1 MSIEYYSGDNNN
13 YEFDGDVTLKPNKA
27 TFKISLNGICEIEIE
42 HPYDKEGRWKLI
54 NGNGVIKAPTPYSE
68 GQLFPIY
75 NIDKTMLTT
84 GLKIKARH
92 IFFDLYYSTTEDIR
106 AVNCNCQRALNIL
119 LADTKFNGYSDIKK
133 INTCYFVKQNRIE
146 AINGSNRD
154 NSIINRWGGE
164 IFLDNFDVYVNERI
178 GEDKGLEI
186 LYGTNMVDLGLKEN
200 RKDIVTRI
208 KPVAFN
214 GRRLPELFIDSPLIN
229 KYRIIY
235 EKYIEF
241 NNLKFKGDLQ
251 NETEENDDGSIVFE
265 TEEELYNAL
274 REECRKLFG
283 GGLDKPTITGNVK
296 VAALSNTEKYKYI
309 KNLVNIGLGDTLI
322 ANHTD
327 LGVNIRVRCVGYEW
341 DILKEKYINVSIGE
355 VVKNYFQNQSD
366 TTQKVNAILNKNGSV
381 KSEELSGIIHATKAQ
396 FQAMRDASQPQH
408 VLAML
413 FEDRIKGSK
422 TYGACAIGSMGL
434 MIASK
439 RLPDDSDWDW
449 NTFIGGGFAMAD
461 WLIGK
466 LKTVLIQNMD
476 ASFEIDLNKPGG
488 ALFRNNGKDAI
499 LIENNMI
506 KLFNW
511 KKNGD
516 FIGGLMALIKGDDE
530 NKPLIGL
537 SNDIDSALALGYAK
551 KDSISVP
558 SYIEFDKYNILEDS
572 GGKPVRIYEEVD
584 FKGNKVYNIDIRSD
598 NGENNLYVGDHYVNI
613 TTKNNEIVVS
623 NDGIRMGKDKSLYYD
638 ARTGELRCNDIVLNG
653 VIKNT
658 SGTTVFDP
666 NAPIGGGA
674 DGDWQ
679 NGVMSSN
686 CFRYLKGYEGLG
698 RYEYR
703 DSGGVLTI
711 GYGVTHSEPDIYAK
725 LKANEP
731 VPEELAAKESYTLK
745 INRYGKP
752 IVNKVKALGCTTQQQ
767 FDALVDLAF
776 NAGTGV
782 IGANNS
788 LMNAIRR
795 NPNDEAYIR
804 PIWEN
809 FYIHDDAGN
818 KLEGLRLR
826 RIAEANIYFQGRYE
840 KRQIPILGR
849 NGNPTGSVVTENNGD
864 GWLPPRIDST
874 GNFKTVN
881 NAYGN
886 GWIIPVTGGQVTA
899 LFGHYPS
906 GAPHSGTD
914 FGVPEGTPVRASKSG
929 TVIKRRELTTSY
941 GKYLFIDHG
950 DGLVTIYAHNSQLLV
965 SEGQHV
971 TAGQIIAKSGNT
983 GNSTGPHC
991 HWELRVNG
999 VAQNVAPSLKI
1010 GDTV

>member
-274 REECRKLFG
+274 REECRKLFE

-499 LIENNMI
+499 KIENNMI

-598 NGENNLYVGDHYVNI
+598 NGKNNIMVGDHYINL
-613 TTKNNEIVVS
+613 TTENNEIVISDRGVR
-623 NDGIRMGKDKSLYYD
+623 IGKKNTFYYD
-638 ARTGELRCNDIVLNG
+638 ANSGDITLNG
-653 VIKNT
+653 VIKN
-658 SGTTVFDP
+658 SNGQVILDP
-666 NAPIGGGA
+666 NNAGIGGGGI
-674 DGDWQ
+674 DNIG
-679 NGVMSSN
+679 NVSKGIPSRKY
-686 CFRYLKGYEGLG
+686 FRYVKGIEGLQQYPG
-698 RYEYR
+698 NIGDGQITY
-703 DSGGVLTI
+703 
-711 GYGVTHSEPDIYAK
+711 GYGVT
-725 LKANEP
+725 KANEP
-731 VPEELAAKESYTLK
+731 TYFAKLGPAPCSEETASKVLFEL
-745 INRYGKP
+745 IPDRYGSLVKNQMLKDGLDL
-752 IVNKVKALGCTTQQQ
+752 NKVPIHI
-767 FDALVDLAF
+767 FDAFVDLCYNTGYYNSRMYRAWKDGASIDSIYNDWLTYATMPGTIF
-776 NAGTGV
+776 QDGLERRRKEEAEMFKNANYIMSPIGILNAHGGQIGTV
-782 IGANNS
+782 
-788 LMNAIRR
+788 
-795 NPNDEAYIR
+795 
-804 PIWEN
+804 
-809 FYIHDDAGN
+809 
-818 KLEGLRLR
+818 K
-826 RIAEANIYFQGRYE
+826 
-840 KRQIPILGR
+840 
-849 NGNPTGSVVTENNGD
+849 GD
-864 GWLPPRIDST
+864 GYFPSFT
-874 GNFKTVN
+874 GNFKTITN
-881 NAYGN
+881 DYGK
-886 GWIIPVTGGQVTA
+886 WILPVSGSVTA

-906 GAPHSGTD
+906 GAKHTGTD
-914 FGVPEGTPVRASKSG
+914 IGCPEGTPVRACRDG
-929 TVIKRRELTTSY
+929 VVIKRRELTYSY
-941 GKYLFIDHG
+941 GKYLQIDHG
-950 DGLVTIYAHNSQLLV
+950 GGLTTIYGHNSQLLV
-965 SEGQHV
+965 NEGDHV
-971 TAGQIIAKSGNT
+971 KQGQVIAKSGST
-983 GNSTGPHC
+983 GNSTGNHC
-991 HWELRVNG
+991 HIELRING
-999 VAQNVAPSLKI
+999 TPVDFAPSLKI